1 MFNICATRMGVEMVL
16 FDLANRFPAM
26 GVQLKKLMRDE
37 ASVTTVIVWID
48 EYLAGLCD
56 EGVISCRELLECRAA
71 LAMCI
76 GAGETHFQTLVTPIV
91 H

>member
-1 MFNICATRMGVEMVL
+1 MVL

-26 GVQLKKLMRDE
+26 GVQLKKLMIDE
-37 ASVTTVIVWID
+37 GSVTTVIVWID
-48 EYLAGLCD
+48 EYLAGLRD
-56 EGVISCRELLECRAA
+56 EGVISCRELLECQTA

-76 GAGETHFQTLVTPIV
+76 GVGKTHFRTLVTPIV